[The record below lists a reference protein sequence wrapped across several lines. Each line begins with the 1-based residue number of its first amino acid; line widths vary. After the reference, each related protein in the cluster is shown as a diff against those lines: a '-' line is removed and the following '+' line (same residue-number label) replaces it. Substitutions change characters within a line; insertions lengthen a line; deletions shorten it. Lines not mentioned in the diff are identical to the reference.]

1 MAALLNIHM
10 PKEPTVPVIPK
21 MTMTTL
27 GLLTRAVN
35 MSQVSNPTNM
45 GPDDYNVAA
54 YDANK
59 DVWWLALPTELFG
72 AMTPPTGVP
81 ATLKGNSL
89 SPRWDK
95 LILSATPSLAM
106 CTLFFFHSTEMHLE
120 SANWQQVKLM
130 SLNTNMMQQKKRL
143 GQSTVNLF
151 NRGYNMASQLQ
162 VESGQQMCLTTD
174 EKSSNR

>member
-1 MAALLNIHM
+1 M
-10 PKEPTVPVIPK
+10 IPK

-35 MSQVSNPTNM
+35 MCQVSNPTNM

-106 CTLFFFHSTEMHLE
+106 CTLFF
-120 SANWQQVKLM
+120 
-130 SLNTNMMQQKKRL
+130 SLNRNASGECQLATGEVDVTEHQHDATKEKIGAVNGESFQPWLQH
-143 GQSTVNLF
+143 GQPAT
-151 NRGYNMASQLQ
+151 G
-162 VESGQQMCLTTD
+162 
-174 EKSSNR
+174 